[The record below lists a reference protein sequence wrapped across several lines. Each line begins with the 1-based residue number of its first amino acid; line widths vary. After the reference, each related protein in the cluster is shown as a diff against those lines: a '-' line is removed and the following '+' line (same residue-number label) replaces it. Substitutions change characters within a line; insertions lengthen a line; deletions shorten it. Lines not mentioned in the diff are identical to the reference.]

1 MSRLVTLA
9 SGVVAVA
16 VLSAGL
22 AFGQQP
28 KSADC
33 DPARV
38 PQRVEGQV
46 VRVDPATNKV
56 TIRDDKG
63 ATHEFQANKETT
75 KDMKPGDRIEARL
88 RQAPAKC

>member
-1 MSRLVTLA
+1 MNRWVTLA

-16 VLSAGL
+16 LLSAGL

-33 DPARV
+33 DKSRV
-38 PQRVEGQV
+38 PEKVEGQV
-46 VRVDPATNKV
+46 VRVDRATSKV
-56 TIRDDKG
+56 TIRDQKG
-63 ATHEFQANKETT
+63 TTHEFQANQDDA

-88 RQAPAKC
+88 RQAPNC